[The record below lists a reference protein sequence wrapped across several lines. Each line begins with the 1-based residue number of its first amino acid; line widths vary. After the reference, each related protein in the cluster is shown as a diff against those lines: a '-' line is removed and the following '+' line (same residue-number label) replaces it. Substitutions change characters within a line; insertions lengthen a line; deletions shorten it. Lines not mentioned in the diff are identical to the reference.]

1 MKAENCFFEL
11 VPKVV
16 PADRE
21 TMIEI
26 RSLFDHV
33 HFTSERQYEVTY
45 YPVEEISHQSSWPE
59 QHRKRLK
66 VVDGI
71 LRMSQYFE
79 GEQEHVL
86 SVEEILGKNR
96 RSVGEFR
103 LYSVQPD
110 LFGRKPYKGDI
121 HMHSHRSDGRE
132 SPGYVAGCCRR
143 IGLDFMALTD
153 HRKYKPSLEAQ
164 QAYAGISTDLRIYPG
179 EEVHPPNNPAHII
192 NFGGS
197 FSVNDLFED
206 KDKYQAEV
214 DQIDQQLGPLPA
226 GVNRY
231 QYASCCWSFDKIRQ
245 GGGLGVFCHPYWFTG
260 NRYSPSGALTSH
272 LLETQPFDAYEL
284 LSGYDRQEVD
294 SNTLQVARYYEERA
308 KGNEMPIVGVSDAH
322 GCETGSLF
330 GWYYTIVF
338 STTLEHSNLITSI
351 KDLFSVAV
359 ESIPGES
366 VRVYGPFRLVKYAL
380 FLLREILPQQDTLC
394 LEEGRL
400 MLAHVAG
407 DSSAAKLLGNL
418 SGRTAE
424 RLANLWA
431 SSE

>member
-1 MKAENCFFEL
+1 MKAENRFFEL

-16 PADRE
+16 PAGKE
-21 TMIEI
+21 TVAEI

-33 HFTSERQYEVTY
+33 HFASDRQYEVTY
-45 YPVEEISHQSSWPE
+45 YPVEEISQQSGWPE

-86 SVEEILGKNR
+86 FVEEVWGDNR

-110 LFGRKPYKGDI
+110 LFGRKPYKGDV
-121 HMHSHRSDGRE
+121 HMHSHMSDGRE
-132 SPGYVAGCCRR
+132 SPGYVTGCCRR

-153 HRKYKPSLEAQ
+153 HRQYGPSLEAQ
-164 QAYAGISTDLRIYPG
+164 QAYAGIPIDLRIYPG
-179 EEVHPPNNPAHII
+179 EEVHPPDNPVHII
-192 NFGGS
+192 NFGSS

-206 KDKYQAEV
+206 KDRYQAEV

-231 QYASCCWSFDKIRQ
+231 QYASCCWSFEKIRQ

-260 NRYSPSGALTSH
+260 HRYSPAGALTSH

-284 LSGYDRQEVD
+284 LGGYGRQEVD
-294 SNTLQVARYYEERA
+294 SNTLQVARYHEERA
-308 KGNEMPIVGVSDAH
+308 KGNEIPIVGVSDAH

-338 STTLEHSNLITSI
+338 SPTLEHSDLVTSI

-359 ESIPGES
+359 EAIPGES
-366 VRVYGPFRLVKYAL
+366 VRAYGPFRLVKYAL

-400 MLAHVAG
+400 MLAHLAG
-407 DSSAAKLLGNL
+407 DPSAAQLLENL

-424 RLANLWA
+424 RLTTLWA
-431 SSE
+431 

>member
-1 MKAENCFFEL
+1 MKAENRFFEL

-16 PADRE
+16 PADKE
-21 TMIEI
+21 TIVEI

-33 HFTSERQYEVTY
+33 HFTSDRQYEVTY
-45 YPVEEISHQSSWPE
+45 YPVEEISHQSGWPE

-71 LRMSQYFE
+71 LRISQYFE

-86 SVEEILGKNR
+86 SVEEVGGDNR

-110 LFGRKPYKGDI
+110 LFVRKPYKGDM
-121 HMHSHRSDGRE
+121 HMHSHMSDGRE
-132 SPGYVAGCCRR
+132 SPGYVTGCCRR

-153 HRKYKPSLEAQ
+153 HRQYAPSLEAQ
-164 QAYAGISTDLRIYPG
+164 QAYARIPIDLRIYPG
-179 EEVHPPNNPAHII
+179 EEVHPPDNPVHII

-206 KDKYQAEV
+206 RGRYQAEV
-214 DQIDQQLGPLPA
+214 DQIDQQLGTLPA

-231 QYASCCWSFDKIRQ
+231 QYASCCWAFEKIRQ
-245 GGGLGVFCHPYWFTG
+245 GGGLGIFCHPYWFTG
-260 NRYSPSGALTSH
+260 HRYSPAGALTSH

-284 LSGYDRQEVD
+284 LGGYDRPEID

-308 KGNEMPIVGVSDAH
+308 KGNEIPIVGVSDAH

-338 STTLEHSNLITSI
+338 SATLEHSDLATSI

-359 ESIPGES
+359 EAIPGES
-366 VRVYGPFRLVKYAL
+366 VRAYGPFRLVKYAL

-400 MLAHVAG
+400 MLAHLAG
-407 DSSAAKLLGNL
+407 DPSAAQLLENL

-424 RLANLWA
+424 RLTTLW
-431 SSE
+431 E

>member
-1 MKAENCFFEL
+1 MKAENRFFEL
-11 VPKVV
+11 APKVV
-16 PADRE
+16 LADKE
-21 TMIEI
+21 TIVEI

-33 HFTSERQYEVTY
+33 HFTSDRQYEVTY
-45 YPVEEISHQSSWPE
+45 YPVEEISHQSGWPE

-71 LRMSQYFE
+71 LRISQYFE

-86 SVEEILGKNR
+86 FVEEVWGDNR

-110 LFGRKPYKGDI
+110 LFDRKPYKGDM
-121 HMHSHRSDGRE
+121 HMHSHMSDGRE
-132 SPGYVAGCCRR
+132 SPGYVTGCCRR

-153 HRKYKPSLEAQ
+153 HRQYAPSLEAQ
-164 QAYAGISTDLRIYPG
+164 QAYAGIPIDLRIYPG
-179 EEVHPPNNPAHII
+179 EEVHPPDNPVHII
-192 NFGGS
+192 NFGSS

-206 KDKYQAEV
+206 KDRYQAEV

-231 QYASCCWSFDKIRQ
+231 QYASCCWAFEKIRQ
-245 GGGLGVFCHPYWFTG
+245 GGGLGIFCHPYWFTG
-260 NRYSPSGALTSH
+260 HRYSPAGALTSH
-272 LLETQPFDAYEL
+272 LLETRPFDAYEL
-284 LSGYDRQEVD
+284 LGGYDRQEVD

-308 KGNEMPIVGVSDAH
+308 KGNEIPIVGVSDAH

-338 STTLEHSNLITSI
+338 SATLEHSDLVTSI

-359 ESIPGES
+359 EAIPGES
-366 VRVYGPFRLVKYAL
+366 VRAYGPFRLVKYAL

-400 MLAHVAG
+400 MLAHLAG
-407 DSSAAKLLGNL
+407 DPSAAQLLENL

-424 RLANLWA
+424 RLTTLW
-431 SSE
+431 E

>member
-11 VPKVV
+11 LPKVV

-21 TMIEI
+21 TTVEI

-33 HFTSERQYEVTY
+33 HFNSDRQYEVTY
-45 YPVEEISHQSSWPE
+45 YPVEEISHQSSWPK
-59 QHRKRLK
+59 QNRKK
-66 VVDGI
+66 FKI
-71 LRMSQYFE
+71 LNDTLQIPQYFE

-86 SVEEILGKNR
+86 LVEEVWESNR

-103 LYSVQPD
+103 LYSVQSD
-110 LFGRKPYKGDI
+110 LFDRKPYKGDI
-121 HMHSHRSDGRE
+121 HMHSHLSDGRE

-153 HRKYKPSLEAQ
+153 HRKYTPSLEAQ
-164 QAYAGISTDLRIYPG
+164 QAYAGVPIDLRIYPG
-179 EEVHPPNNPAHII
+179 EEVHPPNNPVHII

-206 KDKYQAEV
+206 KNKYQAEV
-214 DQIDQQLGPLPA
+214 DQIDQQLGPLPV
-226 GVNRY
+226 GVDRY
-231 QYASCCWSFDKIRQ
+231 QYASCCWSFEKIRQ

-260 NRYSPSGALTSH
+260 HRYSPAGALTSY
-272 LLETQPFDAYEL
+272 LLEKQPFDAYEL
-284 LSGYDRQEVD
+284 LGGYDRQAVD

-308 KGNEMPIVGVSDAH
+308 KGNELPIVGVSDAH

-330 GWYYTIVF
+330 GWYYTIVL
-338 STTLEHSNLITSI
+338 SPTLEHSDLATSI

-380 FLLREILPQQDTLC
+380 FLLREILPQQDMLC

-400 MLAHVAG
+400 MLAHLAG
-407 DSSAAKLLGNL
+407 DSSAEKSLKIL
-418 SGRTAE
+418 SGRTE
-424 RLANLWA
+424 KRLINLWA
-431 SSE
+431 

>member
-1 MKAENCFFEL
+1 MRAENRFFEL
-11 VPKVV
+11 VPKIV
-16 PADRE
+16 PADKE
-21 TMIEI
+21 TIVEI

-33 HFTSERQYEVTY
+33 HLTSDRQYEVTY
-45 YPVEEISHQSSWPE
+45 YPVEKISHQSGWPK

-66 VVDGI
+66 VVDGT
-71 LRMSQYFE
+71 LRMPQYFE

-86 SVEEILGKNR
+86 LVEEVWGDNR

-110 LFGRKPYKGDI
+110 LFGRKPYKVDM
-121 HMHSHRSDGRE
+121 HMHSHMSDGRE
-132 SPGYVAGCCRR
+132 SPGYVTGCCRR

-153 HRKYKPSLEAQ
+153 HRQYAPSLEAQ
-164 QAYAGISTDLRIYPG
+164 QAYAGIPIDLRIYPG
-179 EEVHPPNNPAHII
+179 EEVHPPDNPVHII

-206 KDKYQAEV
+206 RGRYQAEV
-214 DQIDQQLGPLPA
+214 DQIDQQLGTLPA

-231 QYASCCWSFDKIRQ
+231 QYASCCWAFEKIRQ
-245 GGGLGVFCHPYWFTG
+245 GGGLGIFCHPYWFTG
-260 NRYSPSGALTSH
+260 HRYSPAGALTSH

-284 LSGYDRQEVD
+284 LGGYDRPEID

-308 KGNEMPIVGVSDAH
+308 KGNEIPIVGVSDAH

-338 STTLEHSNLITSI
+338 SATLEHSDLATSI

-359 ESIPGES
+359 EAIPGES
-366 VRVYGPFRLVKYAL
+366 VRAYGPFRLVKYAL

-400 MLAHVAG
+400 MLAHLAG
-407 DSSAAKLLGNL
+407 DPSAAQLLENL
-418 SGRTAE
+418 SGWTAE
-424 RLANLWA
+424 RLTTLW
-431 SSE
+431 E

>member
-1 MKAENCFFEL
+1 MKAENRFFEL

-16 PADRE
+16 PADKE
-21 TMIEI
+21 TVVEI

-33 HFTSERQYEVTY
+33 HFASDRQYEVTY
-45 YPVEEISHQSSWPE
+45 YPVEEISQQSGWPE

-86 SVEEILGKNR
+86 FVEEVWGDNR

-110 LFGRKPYKGDI
+110 LFGRKPYKGDV
-121 HMHSHRSDGRE
+121 HMHSHMSDGRE
-132 SPGYVAGCCRR
+132 SPGYVTGCCRR
-143 IGLDFMALTD
+143 IGFDFMALTD
-153 HRKYKPSLEAQ
+153 HRQYEPSLEAQ
-164 QAYAGISTDLRIYPG
+164 QAYAGIPIDLRIYPG
-179 EEVHPPNNPAHII
+179 EEVHPPDNPVHII
-192 NFGGS
+192 NFGSS

-206 KDKYQAEV
+206 KDRYQAEV

-231 QYASCCWSFDKIRQ
+231 QYASCCWSFEKIRQ

-260 NRYSPSGALTSH
+260 HRYSPAGALTSH

-284 LSGYDRQEVD
+284 LGGYGRQEVD
-294 SNTLQVARYYEERA
+294 SNTLQVARYHEERA
-308 KGNEMPIVGVSDAH
+308 KGNEIPIVGVSDAH

-338 STTLEHSNLITSI
+338 SLTLEHSDLVTSI

-359 ESIPGES
+359 EAIPGES
-366 VRVYGPFRLVKYAL
+366 VRAYGPFRLVKYAL

-400 MLAHVAG
+400 MLAHLAG
-407 DSSAAKLLGNL
+407 DPSAAQLLENL

-424 RLANLWA
+424 RLTTLWA
-431 SSE
+431 